1 MRKSCNSTE
10 LAEIIGVTK
19 SAISQAVV
27 SGRLSGSIV
36 SREARNNKFEIY
48 KACLEWENA
57 RDNSQVRDPALQ
69 SPQNQSNPNFPPI
82 AESRQAYEY
91 YQAANEQLS
100 ALKEAGR
107 LIDLDITQR
116 ELFQAARI
124 VRDRL
129 QEIPEKL
136 RFNFL
141 ALGVSDADTNELVR
155 SLTEEIYQALLF
167 LSETDV
173 SLLRE
178 EQLSRPVKDVSD
190 GIIGIDHAGR

>member
-1 MRKSCNSTE
+1 MRKTCNSTE
-10 LAEIIGVTK
+10 LAEIVGVTK
-19 SAISQAVV
+19 SAISQAVM
-27 SGRLSGSIV
+27 SGRLSSSIV

-57 RDNSQVRDPALQ
+57 RDNSQVRDAALQ
-69 SPQNQSNPNFPPI
+69 SPQNQSSLNFPPI

-141 ALGVSDADTNELVR
+141 TVGLSDADTDQLVETL
-155 SLTEEIYQALLF
+155 SEEIYQALLH
-167 LSETDV
+167 LSETDI
-173 SLLRE
+173 SLFRE
-178 EQLSRPVKDVSD
+178 EQLSKPVKEVSD

>member
-1 MRKSCNSTE
+1 MRKTCNSTE
-10 LAEIIGVTK
+10 LAEIVGVTK

-36 SREARNNKFEIY
+36 SRESRNNKFEIY

-69 SPQNQSNPNFPPI
+69 SPQNQINPNFPPI

-141 ALGVSDADTNELVR
+141 ALGLSDTDTNQLVK
-155 SLTEEIYQALLF
+155 SLSEEIYQALLF

-178 EQLSRPVKDVSD
+178 EQLSKPVKDVSD
-190 GIIGIDHAGR
+190 GIIGIEHAGR

>member
-1 MRKSCNSTE
+1 MRKTCNSTE
-10 LAEIIGVTK
+10 LAEIFGVTK
-19 SAISQAVV
+19 SAISQAVM
-27 SGRLSGSIV
+27 SGRLSSSIV

-136 RFNFL
+136 RFNFMAVGL
-141 ALGVSDADTNELVR
+141 SDADTDQLVK
-155 SLTEEIYQALLF
+155 SLSEEIYQALLH

-173 SLLRE
+173 SMLRE
-178 EQLSRPVKDVSD
+178 EQLSKPVKEVSD
-190 GIIGIDHAGR
+190 SIIGIDHAGG

>member
-1 MRKSCNSTE
+1 MRKVCNLTD

-19 SAISQAVV
+19 GAISQAVK
-27 SGRLSGSIV
+27 SGRLSQSIISKEV
-36 SREARNNKFEIY
+36 RNNKFEIY
-48 KACLEWENA
+48 RACLEWENA

-69 SPQNQSNPNFPPI
+69 QPSLQINPNFPPI

-91 YQAANEQLS
+91 YQAANEQIS

-107 LIDLDITQR
+107 LIDLDVTQR

-136 RFNFL
+136 RFTFL
-141 ALGVSDADTNELVR
+141 SQGLSDSDTDQLVK
-155 SLTEEIYQALLF
+155 SLSDEIYQALLH

-173 SLLRE
+173 SRLRE
-178 EQLSRPVKDVSD
+178 EALSQPLKEVSD
-190 GIIGIDHAGR
+190 DLIGVDNASN